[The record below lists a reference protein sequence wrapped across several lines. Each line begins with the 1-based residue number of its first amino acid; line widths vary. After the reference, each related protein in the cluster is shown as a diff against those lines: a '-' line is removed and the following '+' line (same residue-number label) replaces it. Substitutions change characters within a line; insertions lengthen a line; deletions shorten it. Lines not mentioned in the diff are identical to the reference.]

1 MTSRVSP
8 TTCQRSL
15 KDLPS
20 TIWRGGWQLGAVG
33 GSKALCAPIW
43 TTLLSVYRLS
53 LSFYMDS
60 LALFRQE
67 SQPETEMV
75 SLLSHP
81 RVPAGK
87 PTGNGNGVAASI
99 PTCSGRRQ
107 NAKPVQLH
115 LHIGQNRKPET
126 EMMAPQSPRDR
137 KWNRWLFLTSFCR
150 QTLPENCNL
159 GYWPDI
165 SYCK

>member
-1 MTSRVSP
+1 MQIPLYDKPGVPDHLSEVSKRPPLHYLEGRVTVGCCWRQQGVMRP
-8 TTCQRSL
+8 
-15 KDLPS
+15 DLD
-20 TIWRGGWQLGAVG
+20 
-33 GSKALCAPIW
+33 
-43 TTLLSVYRLS
+43 Y
-53 LSFYMDS
+53 SFVC
-60 LALFRQE
+60 LQIIPFFLHG
-67 SQPETEMV
+67 QPG
-75 SLLSHP
+75 P
-81 RVPAGK
+81 FPAGK
-87 PTGNGNGVAASI
+87 PTGNGNGVAAST